1 MLAEPIG
8 SGGMSHV
15 WRAVDEVLGRPVAV
29 KTLDAALHADPQLC
43 TTIRREA
50 RAAASIAHPHIA
62 QVYDFGEEPLPDG
75 GAAPYLVMELL
86 VGQNLAVRLGV
97 GPLPWPEAVTVCASV
112 AAALGAAH
120 RLGVVHRDI
129 KPANVML
136 TAAGAKV
143 VDFGI
148 AAVTA
153 SADEDGAAP
162 RAGTP
167 AYLAPEV
174 VTGGTATA
182 ESDVYALGVLLY
194 TSLTATTPF
203 AVNTWAEAT
212 LAHERGARPAPILVP
227 DLPHEL
233 RELCARCLSP
243 MPWSRPTSEEAA
255 EVLARW
261 SARVG
266 PAAGLSAMA
275 GLAPAAHP
283 AQPTRTLST
292 TMESAPYHAYPRH
305 HAYPRYH
312 ADAGDLNHTAGHKNN
327 LDLDHTANR
336 AAFTPGVAA
345 GPNPSVAAGARIA
358 ADCGPVAAGP
368 GGAASVG
375 PRDGAGLGTNASA
388 RSAAPTDRAH
398 PVAGFGAAR
407 QAERSGHAGRSRAG
421 DAGSAARSASAGRLA
436 GRRRSGLGVF
446 GTCLALVGLVL
457 ISVAAGLLTPADLR
471 LGLFDGDPQS
481 PTAAPVQAQPN
492 QVQPNQVQPNQVQS
506 KPGALDHNGAN
517 ESLPEPTPTP
527 RDPSTA
533 SAALTAIESAVA
545 TALDGGRIDANAA
558 KDLADDIRSLRDR
571 FTSDR
576 RGDIQRRA
584 LAVQRKLDT
593 QVGAGNLDGSVGAE
607 LSRLLDILIRL
618 SRGTAN

>member
-1 MLAEPIG
+1 VEAFFPGQRLAERYVLAEPIG

-50 RAAASIAHPHIA
+50 RAAASIAHPHIT

-227 DLPHEL
+227 DLPHEV
-233 RELCARCLSP
+233 RQLCARCLSP
-243 MPWSRPTSEEAA
+243 VPWSRPTSEEAA

-266 PAAGLSAMA
+266 PAAGLSD
-275 GLAPAAHP
+275 
-283 AQPTRTLST
+283 S
-292 TMESAPYHAYPRH
+292 
-305 HAYPRYH
+305 
-312 ADAGDLNHTAGHKNN
+312 
-327 LDLDHTANR
+327 
-336 AAFTPGVAA
+336 
-345 GPNPSVAAGARIA
+345 
-358 ADCGPVAAGP
+358 
-368 GGAASVG
+368 
-375 PRDGAGLGTNASA
+375 GAGLGTNASA
-388 RSAAPTDRAH
+388 RSAVPTDQAH
-398 PVAGFGAAR
+398 PVAGAGAAA
-407 QAERSGHAGRSRAG
+407 QTQRSGHAGRSRAG
-421 DAGSAARSASAGRLA
+421 DAGPAARSARAGRRA

-471 LGLFDGDPQS
+471 LGLFGGDSQP
-481 PTAAPVQAQPN
+481 PTVAPVQVQPS
-492 QVQPNQVQPNQVQS
+492 QVQP
-506 KPGALDHNGAN
+506 KPGILDDNGAN
-517 ESLPEPTPTP
+517 ESRSEPTPTP

-545 TALDGGRIDANAA
+545 TALDSGRIDANAA
-558 KDLADDIRSLRDR
+558 EELADDIRGLRDR
-571 FTSDR
+571 FTSGR

-584 LAVQRKLDT
+584 LAVQRQLDT